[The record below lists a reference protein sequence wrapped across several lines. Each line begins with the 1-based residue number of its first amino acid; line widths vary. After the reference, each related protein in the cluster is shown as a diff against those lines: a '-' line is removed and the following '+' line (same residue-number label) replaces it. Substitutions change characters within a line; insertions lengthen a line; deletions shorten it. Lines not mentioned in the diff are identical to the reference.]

1 MLRREF
7 FRPPVPPFPDLP
19 APTGDGSAL
28 IRASRRAMATTFE
41 IALPLGTRDALAAAD
56 DALDVI
62 DEVEDEL
69 TIYRDSSEVA
79 RLNAAAGTQAVTV
92 SATLFTLLAKC
103 AAWTRDTAGG
113 FDIAAGALVEA
124 WGFRTR
130 QGRFPPADEL
140 AVARANS
147 GMRHVA
153 LDERTRTVKFR
164 RAGVKLNFG
173 SVGKGYA
180 LDRAAVMLRRW
191 GVTSALLHGGGSSV
205 LAIGHPP
212 GEPRGWTVAVK
223 HPSGVGTLGTV
234 YVNDCGFGTSAA
246 TFQFFEYGGKRYGH
260 VIDPRSGVPAAGT
273 ASASA
278 LAPTAAEADALST
291 AFFVRGV
298 GAARA
303 YITPRPALAAL
314 ILPEGSGHPE
324 AVLSTPGTS

>member
-7 FRPPVPPFPDLP
+7 FRPPVPPPSDLP
-19 APTGDGSAL
+19 VPARDGSAL

-69 TIYRDSSEVA
+69 TIYRESSEVA

-92 SATLFTLLAKC
+92 SATLFDLLVKC

-130 QGRFPPADEL
+130 QGRFPPAAEL
-140 AVARANS
+140 AFARANA

-205 LAIGHPP
+205 L
-212 GEPRGWTVAVK
+212 
-223 HPSGVGTLGTV
+223 SGVGTLGTV
-234 YVNDCGFGTSAA
+234 SVNDCGFGTSAA
-246 TFQFFEYGGKRYGH
+246 TFQFFEHQGQRYGH